1 MGGAGSFGPGVG
13 THPKQQNPSRIQA
26 QWVAIW
32 SAEFGAPF
40 ELPKRKGNLG
50 ILVILRPAKL
60 KLGPETGRNGPRVG
74 IRNSRTYQQDAGP
87 IGGHFA
93 EPVWAP

>member
-1 MGGAGSFGPGVG
+1 MGGHLVCRA
-13 THPKQQNPSRIQA
+13 
-26 QWVAIW
+26 
-32 SAEFGAPF
+32 GAPSNS
-40 ELPKRKGNLG
+40 KGNLG

-60 KLGPETGRNGPRVG
+60 KLGPAWASETAEPH
-74 IRNSRTYQQDAGP
+74 QQDAGP